1 MPDNNE
7 IFSLTHEEHRRIF
20 EELKRQHFEGRK
32 ASRKPQAI
40 ILLGQPG
47 SVSDGLM
54 TSITQNFPDKD
65 FVLIDEGN
73 LRRQHPKYEQSAM
86 ECDRA
91 VLGQITADAQDWEK
105 SLMQTAM
112 KGQLNLVIRD
122 SHCEAGIV
130 NETLKRLRENGYT
143 SSIYVVSA
151 HERESILSLY
161 QKYEGAI
168 TTQGYSERPQISE
181 HDKSYEAL
189 PETVK
194 KVEDEKSADEII
206 IADNNGQVFYRNGL
220 KNNEWTRTPEAAKVL
235 EETRNRAWT
244 LEEVMKYQEDWNV
257 VIKMMNA
264 RGAYRKELE
273 EVTQV
278 RNRCLKS
285 LKTETQEK
293 IAELNKVEE
302 NEIESAVS
310 LLKNPRS
317 LDNSSFRGYEA
328 SAQQNDTLD
337 VLDQIKKNVQESKT
351 ALEKLKQAGLSTEK
365 DITKNK
371 IVRPGQFPNL
381 KGAEVISRTKDTLT
395 LVKGRSLF
403 IYELKRLELKA
414 PALGQPGE
422 KLDLRWPAGQEKAR
436 GAKALEREQHH
447 SRVRTQQEEIR

>member
-1 MPDNNE
+1 M
-7 IFSLTHEEHRRIF
+7 
-20 EELKRQHFEGRK
+20 
-32 ASRKPQAI
+32 
-40 ILLGQPG
+40 
-47 SVSDGLM
+47 M
-54 TSITQNFPDKD
+54 
-65 FVLIDEGN
+65 
-73 LRRQHPKYEQSAM
+73 
-86 ECDRA
+86 
-91 VLGQITADAQDWEK
+91 
-105 SLMQTAM
+105 
-112 KGQLNLVIRD
+112 
-122 SHCEAGIV
+122 
-130 NETLKRLRENGYT
+130 
-143 SSIYVVSA
+143 
-151 HERESILSLY
+151 
-161 QKYEGAI
+161 
-168 TTQGYSERPQISE
+168 SER
-181 HDKSYEAL
+181 
-189 PETVK
+189 
-194 KVEDEKSADEII
+194 
-206 IADNNGQVFYRNGL
+206 
-220 KNNEWTRTPEAAKVL
+220 
-235 EETRNRAWT
+235 
-244 LEEVMKYQEDWNV
+244 
-257 VIKMMNA
+257 
-264 RGAYRKELE
+264 GASRKELE
-273 EVTQV
+273 EVSQI
-278 RNRCLKS
+278 RSRCMKS
-285 LKTETQEK
+285 IKNESQEK

-351 ALEKLKQAGLSTEK
+351 ALEKLKQAGLSPEK